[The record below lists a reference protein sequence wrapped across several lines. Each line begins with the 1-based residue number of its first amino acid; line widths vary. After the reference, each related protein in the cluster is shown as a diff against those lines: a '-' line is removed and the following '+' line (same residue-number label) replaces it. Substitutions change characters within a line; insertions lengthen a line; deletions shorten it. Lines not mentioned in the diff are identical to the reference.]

1 VTRSEKYYTVDPS
14 QSVVEIEIFQ
24 GDDEDALKNIPV
36 GRFRVDGLRATGKDL
51 VEVLCRMSLDLDG
64 ILHVTAIEKATG
76 KSKQITINNA
86 FATKSEAEIAAARKR
101 LEKLW
106 AAREEQFALE
116 DLEEVDAA
124 EDFEEELEEGAE
136 AETPGKPV
144 LVEARPDGWEEADR
158 LLERSRGLL
167 GRIHQDDVEEAV
179 GLHERIQ
186 AAIEAKDAEGLKEA
200 VADLRELLFF
210 LEGK

>member
-1 VTRSEKYYTVDPS
+1 M
-14 QSVVEIEIFQ
+14 
-24 GDDEDALKNIPV
+24 DA
-36 GRFRVDGLRATGKDL
+36 G
-51 VEVLCRMSLDLDG
+51 
-64 ILHVTAIEKATG
+64 
-76 KSKQITINNA
+76 
-86 FATKSEAEIAAARKR
+86 
-101 LEKLW
+101 
-106 AAREEQFALE
+106 
-116 DLEEVDAA
+116 

-136 AETPGKPV
+136 GETPGKPV